1 MKVNTSIKMKSH
13 YFLLIVAMLSLF
25 AAEAQKSSS
34 SIQVGAERFDELLPK
49 LANQRVALLVNNTSV
64 VRETHLVDS
73 LYKSKVNIVKIF
85 SPEHGFRG
93 KADAGELVS
102 DEKDASTGI
111 AIVSLYGKNKKPT
124 AEQLADVDVVIF
136 DIQDIGARFFTYISS
151 MHYLMEACAENNKK
165 VIILDRPN
173 PNGHYVDGP
182 ILKPELKSFV
192 GMHPIPIV
200 HGLTVG
206 ELAQMINGEGW
217 LAGSKKCALE
227 VIAMKNYT
235 HKSKYSLP
243 IKPSPNM
250 PNDHAIAMYPTTCL
264 FEGTTLSVGRGT
276 TFPFEV
282 AGHPDLKGYK
292 FQFTPVTI
300 EGMAKNP
307 PHENKVCHG
316 LDLRKVKPT
325 DYVSLKYLIELY
337 KAFPDKEKF
346 FNNYFNTLAGNKDLK
361 EQIKKGL
368 SEKEIHES
376 WKPELDKY
384 KEMRKKYLLYP

>member
-1 MKVNTSIKMKSH
+1 MKANPSIKMKVR
-13 YFLLIVAMLSLF
+13 YFLFIGAILSLF
-25 AAEAQKSSS
+25 VAHGQKSSS
-34 SIQVGAERFDELLPK
+34 SLRLGAEQFDQLLPK

-64 VRETHLVDS
+64 VGNTHLVDS

-151 MHYLMEACAENNKK
+151 MHYLMEACAESDKK

-217 LAGSKKCALE
+217 LAGNKKCQLE

-235 HKSKYSLP
+235 HQTKYSLP
-243 IKPSPNM
+243 IKPSPNL

-264 FEGTTLSVGRGT
+264 LEGTTLSVGRGT

-307 PHENKVCHG
+307 PHENKICHG
-316 LDLRKVKPT
+316 LDLRKAKPT
-325 DYVSLKYLIELY
+325 DYVSLKYIIELY

-376 WKPELDKY
+376 WKPELEKY